1 MNKLYLYKDCV
12 LHLCSYFSGGKPK
25 SKKRKQ
31 PEEDPEGDPEED
43 PEGDPEEDPE
53 GDPEEES
60 KLSLEVKM
68 QQLRIRSF

>member
-31 PEEDPEGDPEED
+31 PEEDPEGDPEE
-43 PEGDPEEDPE
+43 
-53 GDPEEES
+53 ES

>member
-43 PEGDPEEDPE
+43 PE
-53 GDPEEES
+53 EES